1 MTDEQWHD
9 LASRRAEEYA
19 PTPANSALISGIVG
33 ATAVGM
39 LGAALAGFYSI
50 NVSRYWIV
58 FTILVVL
65 GFAIPFG
72 SSAYRRRQHTRATS
86 IELKDINNE
95 ADQPNDASL

>member
-1 MTDEQWHD
+1 MTDEQRRD
-9 LASRRAEEYA
+9 LASRRAEAYA
-19 PTPANSALISGIVG
+19 PTPANSAPISGIVG

-65 GFAIPFG
+65 GLLFRLGVRPTVGDNIFEQRP
-72 SSAYRRRQHTRATS
+72 
-86 IELKDINNE
+86 
-95 ADQPNDASL
+95 